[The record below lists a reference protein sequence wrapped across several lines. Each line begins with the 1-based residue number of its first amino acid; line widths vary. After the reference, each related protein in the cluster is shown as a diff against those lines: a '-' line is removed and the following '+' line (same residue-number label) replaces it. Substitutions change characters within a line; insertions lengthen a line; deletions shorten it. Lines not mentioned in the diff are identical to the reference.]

1 MPANDI
7 TRDRL
12 RRLAEARVGDA
23 KVLSVF
29 LNLDPREFAT
39 PAARSTEVRS
49 RLDRAGRLVREESER
64 LTHEQ
69 KESLRADLE
78 RVAGELGNGAGTKGA
93 HGLAIF
99 SASAAGL
106 FEMLRLSTPVDHD
119 PVIADTP
126 YLAPLSMIGAAEWWC
141 VVLVNRRSGR
151 LFCGSSDALEE
162 IELIDDGVRNRHD
175 QGGWSQANYQRSI
188 DKDAADHLKH
198 AAEVA
203 FARLKRRLP
212 AGILI
217 GAPGELAGAL
227 EGHLHPYLRERLAG
241 RIDIDV
247 EHSSPEDIRKAAA
260 PAIDAAARAA
270 QDEALDALAGD
281 FAHDRAASGLGAVL
295 DAMHQQRVRA
305 LLVDDGFSAPGVV
318 CPACGWMGAGDA
330 GACPADGTATQARDD
345 IVDAAIR
352 RALSQ
357 AAAVHVLRDRPEL
370 ASHGHVAALL
380 RY

>member
-1 MPANDI
+1 
-7 TRDRL
+7 
-12 RRLAEARVGDA
+12 
-23 KVLSVF
+23 VF
-29 LNLDPREFAT
+29 VS
-39 PAARSTEVRS
+39 RS
-49 RLDRAGRLVREESER
+49 
-64 LTHEQ
+64 
-69 KESLRADLE
+69 
-78 RVAGELGNGAGTKGA
+78 
-93 HGLAIF
+93 
-99 SASAAGL
+99 AGL
-106 FEMLRLSTPVDHD
+106 FELLRLSQPVDHP

-126 YLAPLSMIGAAEWWC
+126 FIEPLSAIGAPERWC
-141 VVLVNRRSGR
+141 VLLANRRIAR
-151 LFCGSSDALEE
+151 LFCGDGNALEE
-162 IELIDDGVRNRHD
+162 VALVEDDVRGRHD

-330 GACPADGTATQARDD
+330 GACPADGTATQSRDD

>member
-1 MPANDI
+1 MQANDI
-7 TRDRL
+7 TTERL
-12 RRLAEARVGDA
+12 RHLAGIRARSG
-23 KVLSVF
+23 KVVSLFV
-29 LNLDPREFAT
+29 NLDPREFAT
-39 PAARSTEVRS
+39 PPARATEVRS
-49 RLDRAGRLVREESER
+49 IVDRAWRQAREDESLTGSER
-64 LTHEQ
+64 AA
-69 KESLRADLE
+69 LRADLD
-78 RVAGELGNGAGTKGA
+78 RVRSELANGSTAIGA
-93 HGLAIF
+93 HGLAVF
-99 SASAAGL
+99 VSGSAGL
-106 FEMLRLSTPVDHD
+106 FELLRLSQPVDHP

-126 YLAPLSMIGAAEWWC
+126 FIEPLSAIGAPERWC
-141 VVLVNRRSGR
+141 VLLANRRIAR
-151 LFCGSSDALEE
+151 LFCGDGNALEE
-162 IELIDDGVRNRHD
+162 VALVEDDVRGRHD

-270 QDEALDALAGD
+270 QDEALDAFAGD